1 MRHSFAQKRLS
12 VLAAAALAALSLTLM
27 PQAALAHDEISST
40 SPEAET
46 TVEAGKIPIVLTF
59 SEAVMQNAENAGIEV
74 SVTGPQQGEATER
87 TDGCIDSVEGNVITE
102 SADIE
107 LPGTYVVNWRSVS
120 EDGHPIDG
128 TFNFTVE
135 NTRVG
140 QDVDREK
147 LILEVETDGTIT
159 PEAAVRKASAILVG
173 QFAAFSGLGEAPA
186 PAPAPAG
193 GNLLDMAIED
203 LDLPMRAYNALKR
216 AQILKVGQILAM
228 INKDEME
235 LLKLRNFGQKSL
247 TEVRAK
253 LEEKGFDL
261 PASTI
266 PADLELEDDEDG
278 DEGQA

>member
-40 SPEAET
+40 SPQAET

-59 SEAVMQNAENAGIEV
+59 SEAVMQNADNAGIEV

-135 NTRVG
+135 NTTNYKADDIVMCNARTMGVPTTTSETPAEPQYLLG
-140 QDVDREK
+140 VSPLEG
-147 LILEVETDGTIT
+147 LIGGIILIAIISVFGALSIRRKET
-159 PEAAVRKASAILVG
+159 ERAAK
-173 QFAAFSGLGEAPA
+173 E
-186 PAPAPAG
+186 
-193 GNLLDMAIED
+193 
-203 LDLPMRAYNALKR
+203 
-216 AQILKVGQILAM
+216 ILKKRRE
-228 INKDEME
+228 N
-235 LLKLRNFGQKSL
+235 
-247 TEVRAK
+247 
-253 LEEKGFDL
+253 EK
-261 PASTI
+261 
-266 PADLELEDDEDG
+266 
-278 DEGQA
+278 